1 MQKKIR
7 NAQLQKVPFMLIAGD
22 EDTEHGTVS
31 VRYRDGRQD
40 NGLSVERVTELVQDA
55 VRQRAQV

>member
-1 MQKKIR
+1 
-7 NAQLQKVPFMLIAGD
+7 MLIAGD